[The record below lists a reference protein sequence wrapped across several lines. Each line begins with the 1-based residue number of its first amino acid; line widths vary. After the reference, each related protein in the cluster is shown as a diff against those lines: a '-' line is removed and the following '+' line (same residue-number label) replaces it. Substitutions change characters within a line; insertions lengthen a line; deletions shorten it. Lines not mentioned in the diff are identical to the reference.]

1 MFQDNMSENSINFL
15 NSMQMNE
22 ASAPPAYH
30 TVESAHELKRLYETA
45 ELKHREEKTDARPA
59 GEVVR
64 KQYVGALPLKERD
77 QLIALVNLNELTG
90 LVSFVNHAEYQV
102 QVGRRIRVPD
112 NIAQIARISDISLI
126 MNYATHIVDV
136 TIFDQLARA
145 QWGLIYYPTVVQLNN
160 LREFD
165 AAKYLADQYINIY
178 FHLNQVAQDNAID
191 GSIMTEDEEI
201 ASIFHQQIRQIKT
214 TNTEIIL
221 NLKSLK
227 RNTCKIY
234 EIIGMSAA
242 QEKEMLRDIA
252 DTHCVTRNP
261 QTYSLAEQ
269 WVIFLNMPRLFK
281 EIPAAAIEPSILC
294 AMLDC
299 INNAAEEE
307 SAKNKNS
314 LTLTDVFETILQNV
328 SEEDKQVLIF
338 YDAACTKYLKWST
351 NALFAVIEMHSSL
364 ESIKNL
370 EFADYPR
377 SKPLPEEVQMAVFNS
392 LQVISCIRPP
402 FSRRLQERV
411 INTAFDFARIG
422 SYREYVALLEELAP
436 LDAAAQNLLLDVLFD
451 FRDGPTAPNEK
462 ITIEMSMQILA
473 EIGRSALSS
482 TTKLVPT
489 GHPATCSSTTKLM
502 RDASPALRAAVFMAN
517 PSCYSAWN
525 NKTAQDRHIFEKIM
539 NIMAVNINDM
549 RNSDDITSVSS
560 DFFRKKRHAPSIQ
573 ISSPIAAVSVVES
586 PNELRIRHINRHTIV
601 NHDDYLQRAERQRS
615 VNQKHLDEEKR
626 MLDYYSG
633 GNPNALSYQRDDDDT
648 HPY

>member
-1 MFQDNMSENSINFL
+1 MFQDNMSENGINFL

-22 ASAPPAYH
+22 TTTPVNQHVGSAY
-30 TVESAHELKRLYETA
+30 ELKRLYETA
-45 ELKHREEKTDARPA
+45 ELKHAESKNREEKTAVSA
-59 GEVVR
+59 VSAVSAVR

-112 NIAQIARISDISLI
+112 NIAQIARVSDISLI

-136 TIFDQLARA
+136 TIFDQLTRA
-145 QWGLIYYPTVVQLNN
+145 QWGLIYYPTVVRLDN

-234 EIIGMSAA
+234 EIIGISAA
-242 QEKEMLRDIA
+242 REKEILHDIA
-252 DTHCVTRNP
+252 ESHCVTRDP

-281 EIPAAAIEPSILC
+281 EIPAISIEPSILC
-294 AMLDC
+294 AMIDC
-299 INNAAEEE
+299 VNNADEE
-307 SAKNKNS
+307 SAKNKSS
-314 LTLTDVFETILQNV
+314 LTLADVFEMLLQNV
-328 SEEDKQVLIF
+328 SEEDKQALIF
-338 YDAACTKYLKWST
+338 YDATCTKYLKWST

-377 SKPLPEEVQMAVFNS
+377 SRPLPEEVQMAVFNS

-451 FRDGPTAPNEK
+451 FRNGPSAPNEK
-462 ITIEMSMQILA
+462 ITAEMSMQILA
-473 EIGRSALSS
+473 EIGRSASPLE
-482 TTKLVPT
+482 
-489 GHPATCSSTTKLM
+489 TKLM
-502 RDASPALRAAVFMAN
+502 RDASPSLRAAVFMAN
-517 PSCYSAWN
+517 PSCYSACN

-549 RNSDDITSVSS
+549 RNDDDITSVSS
-560 DFFRKKRHAPSIQ
+560 DFFRKKRYAPSIQ
-573 ISSPIAAVSVVES
+573 ISSPVTAVNVVES
-586 PNELRIRHINRHTIV
+586 PNDLRIRHVDRRTII
-601 NHDDYLQRAERQRS
+601 NHDDYLQRAEQQRI

-626 MLDYYSG
+626 MLNYYSG
-633 GNPNALSYQRDDDDT
+633 GNPNALSYQSDDDDT